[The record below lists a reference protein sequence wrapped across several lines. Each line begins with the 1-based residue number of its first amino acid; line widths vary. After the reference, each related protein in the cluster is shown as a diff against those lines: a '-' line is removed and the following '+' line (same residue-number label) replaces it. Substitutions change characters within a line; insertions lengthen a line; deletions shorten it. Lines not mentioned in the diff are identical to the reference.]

1 MSHARPLPEAAVSPF
16 PVQPPAQGEAATP
29 EAAPPAAPDKPA
41 SGMSRAQ
48 MVGAGVAV
56 GSAAIAAALLF
67 WGRSGKTG

>member
-16 PVQPPAQGEAATP
+16 PAQPPAHGDAGTP
-29 EAAPPAAPDKPA
+29 EAAPPAADKPA

-67 WGRSGKTG
+67 WGRPGKKG